1 MQDFA
6 DEFALPSGRRAAV
19 RLKPPVGRDLMRA
32 ERALRPGDGRAALSI
47 ALLAELV
54 LVDGG
59 PARYDDLID
68 FTLDDLDALFAAT
81 GLASQNP
88 TDSPP
93 KPLSPDSCGSASE
106 RES

>member
-32 ERALRPGDGRAALSI
+32 ERALRPGDGRTALSI

-54 LVDGG
+54 LVDGA

-68 FTLDDLDALFAAT
+68 FTLDDLDALFAAA

-93 KPLSPDSCGSASE
+93 KPLSPDLSASASE